1 LIWADGTYYGDNPI
15 KMEHHSFNDNPG
27 NDQQFQRELPALL
40 DQLKAKSGV
49 TH

>member
-15 KMEHHSFNDNPG
+15 KMKHDSFNDNLG
-27 NDQQFQRELPALL
+27 NDQQFERELPAFL
-40 DQLKAKSGV
+40 DQIMAENGF